1 MTATR
6 PRRRLAALAASAS
19 TALLLAACGS
29 ADDGGTTAGSGADA
43 GGGEDLAIGM
53 SISTLN
59 NPFFVALR
67 EGAEAAAQEAGVELQ
82 VSDAQNDSAQQLNQ
96 LQTFLTQ
103 QVDAI
108 VINPVDSDAA
118 AAAVAPA
125 LADDL
130 PVVAVDRGVEGAEV
144 TSTVSSDNVEGG
156 RLAAQA
162 LAEAVGGSGRVVV
175 LQGLPGTSASRERG
189 QGFTE
194 GIGEFPDVEVVASQP
209 ADFDRATAL
218 DVMTNLL
225 QANPDIVGVF
235 AENDEMALGAVQA
248 LGDRAGSEVSVVGFD
263 GTEEGVAAVA
273 DGTLAA
279 TVAQLPGDLGRES
292 VEAAIAAARGEA
304 LEAEQKVAVEVV
316 TSENVAEFQAS

>member
-1 MTATR
+1 MTDSR
-6 PRRRLAALAASAS
+6 PTRRLAVLAASAS

-29 ADDGGTTAGSGADA
+29 AGEPAPDAAA
-43 GGGEDLAIGM
+43 GGGESGGDVSIGM

-67 EGAEAAAQEAGVELQ
+67 EGAEEAAQEAGVELQ
-82 VSDAQNDSAQQLNQ
+82 ISDAQNDPAAQLNQ

-125 LADDL
+125 LAEDV
-130 PVVAVDRGVEGAEV
+130 PVVAVDRAVNDTEV
-144 TSTVSSDNVEGG
+144 ASTVSSDNVEGG

-162 LAEAVGGSGRVVV
+162 LAESIGGSGRVVV
-175 LQGLPGTSASRERG
+175 LQGIPGTSASRERG

-194 GIGEFPDVEVVASQP
+194 GIAEFPDVEVVASQP

-225 QANPDIVGVF
+225 QANPDITGVF

-248 LGDRAGSEVSVVGFD
+248 LGDRAGSQVQVVGFD

-273 DGTLAA
+273 DGTMAA
-279 TVAQLPGDLGRES
+279 TVAQLPRDLGRES
-292 VEAAIAAARGEA
+292 VEAAIAAARGET
-304 LEAEQKVAVEVV
+304 LEPEQKVAVEVV
-316 TSENVAEFQAS
+316 TQENVAEFQTS

>member
-1 MTATR
+1 MTDPR
-6 PRRRLAALAASAS
+6 PTRRLAVLAASAS

-29 ADDGGTTAGSGADA
+29 ADDTGGAPAAGG
-43 GGGEDLAIGM
+43 GQGGEDLAIGM

-59 NPFFVALR
+59 NPFFVSLR
-67 EGAEAAAQEAGVELQ
+67 EGAEEAAQEAGVELQ
-82 VSDAQNDSAQQLNQ
+82 ISDAQNDPAAQLNQ

-125 LADDL
+125 LAEDV
-130 PVVAVDRGVEGAEV
+130 PVVAVDRAVNDAEV
-144 TSTVSSDNVEGG
+144 ASTVSSDNVEGG

-162 LAEAVGGSGRVVV
+162 LAESIGGSGRVVV
-175 LQGLPGTSASRERG
+175 LQGIPGTSASRERG

-194 GIGEFPDVEVVASQP
+194 GIAEFPDVEVVASQP

-225 QANPDIVGVF
+225 QANPDVTGVF

-248 LGDRAGSEVSVVGFD
+248 LGDRAGSQVQVVGFD

-273 DGTLAA
+273 EGTMAA
-279 TVAQLPGDLGRES
+279 TVAQLPRDLGRES
-292 VEAAIAAARGEA
+292 VEAAIAAARGET
-304 LEAEQKVAVEVV
+304 LEQEQKVAVEVV
-316 TSENVAEFQAS
+316 TEENVAEFQTS